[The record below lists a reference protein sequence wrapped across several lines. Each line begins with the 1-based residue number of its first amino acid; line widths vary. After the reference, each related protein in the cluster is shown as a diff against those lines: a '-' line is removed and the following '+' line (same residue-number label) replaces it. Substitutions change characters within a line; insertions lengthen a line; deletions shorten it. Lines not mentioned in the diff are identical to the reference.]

1 MCSETGQAHT
11 STPKPS
17 QPRGRRLDNFD
28 RRKSNELVARW
39 QSLAKTGMQEAAQ
52 QILDVE
58 MRRTISITVRGS
70 QPVASQV
77 LQMHFLQLLVRLVL
91 PDARQRSQVQ
101 KINLLMAAPI
111 QDLTLEVLNQMQGTW
126 RLSRDQLNKY

>member
-17 QPRGRRLDNFD
+17 QPCGRRLDNFD